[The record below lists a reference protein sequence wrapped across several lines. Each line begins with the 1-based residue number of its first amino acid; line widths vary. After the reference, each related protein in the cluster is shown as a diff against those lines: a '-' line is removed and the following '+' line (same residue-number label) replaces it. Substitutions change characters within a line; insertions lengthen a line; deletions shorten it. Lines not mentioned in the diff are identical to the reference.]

1 MIAPASPGTPFFCQ
15 RDEAGNIAAI
25 SQKPMTAAQVLDG
38 HWQAVSSG
46 DEQQVQQFIKDETDH
61 AHLLSQTDIG
71 LVRVLEDLIEVL
83 ITRGVLQFTDL
94 PPVAQAKLLERRQ
107 SRASLSH
114 RLQLMSPDSEIGLL

>member
-1 MIAPASPGTPFFCQ
+1 MIDQASQGTTFFCQ

-25 SQKPMTAAQVLDG
+25 SQNAMTAAQVLDG
-38 HWQAVSSG
+38 HWQAESSG
-46 DEQQVQQFIKDETDH
+46 DEQQVQQFVKDESNH

-114 RLQLMSPDSEIGLL
+114 RLQLMPPDNETGLL